1 MAKHQTETPEQT
13 DWQTVPE
20 LPPAAFAILRKAD
33 KAFNPIAVVATL
45 ALDGSPHT
53 APFGSLR
60 AVTPRSLRLI
70 CFRLHDTYTNLC
82 RDERVIVAVLAP
94 PDVAVSIRGRAR
106 VIKER
111 MDSAEDYAIVTI
123 DIEEVKND
131 MVRLG
136 VIKSATTFSP
146 ADDVLDRFSDILGEL
161 ENV

>member
-1 MAKHQTETPEQT
+1 MTKRQTERPAQT
-13 DWQTVPE
+13 DWQTATE

-33 KAFNPIAVVATL
+33 KALNPVAVVATL
-45 ALDGSPHT
+45 APDGSPHT

-94 PDVAVSIRGRAR
+94 PNVAVSIRGRAR

-111 MDSAEDYAIVTI
+111 MDSAEDFAIVTI

-131 MVRLG
+131 MIRLG
-136 VIKSATTFSP
+136 AIKSPITFSP
-146 ADDVLDRFSDILGEL
+146 TDDAINWFSDMLGEL
-161 ENV
+161 ENM

>member
-1 MAKHQTETPEQT
+1 M
-13 DWQTVPE
+13 
-20 LPPAAFAILRKAD
+20 
-33 KAFNPIAVVATL
+33 VATL
-45 ALDGSPHT
+45 APDGSPHT

-94 PDVAVSIRGRAR
+94 PNVAVSIRGRAR

-111 MDSAEDYAIVTI
+111 MDSAEDFAIVTI

-131 MVRLG
+131 MIRLG
-136 VIKSATTFSP
+136 AIKSPITFSP
-146 ADDVLDRFSDILGEL
+146 TDDAINWFSDMLGEL
-161 ENV
+161 ENM